1 MPPTPPCLR
10 FFLVLFLI
18 NFIFRGGREG
28 GRGVEPSVLLRG
40 QKVH

>member
-1 MPPTPPCLR
+1 MPPTPPPFAL
-10 FFLVLFLI
+10 FLVLFLI